1 MSKHGWRETNGEEAV
16 GATYTTTPCMLLV
29 YYPLPLP
36 LLKTAHMTRL
46 TSTTGLTRH
55 GGWAEAVA
63 EAAEAA
69 AAGGRGDGS
78 IVSPP
83 PPEVRVAWRE
93 CEQLCSA
100 ISKNNETKRK
110 ISRRLR
116 NNGRQAERFK
126 ADLDGKVR
134 RTKVKSIFR
143 RCVGA

>member
-1 MSKHGWRETNGEEAV
+1 MLV
-16 GATYTTTPCMLLV
+16 GNCLRHIFPRSLAI
-29 YYPLPLP
+29 
-36 LLKTAHMTRL
+36 
-46 TSTTGLTRH
+46 GLTRH

-63 EAAEAA
+63 AAAEAA
-69 AAGGRGDGS
+69 AGGGGGGAGGD
-78 IVSPP
+78 IPPP
-83 PPEVRVAWRE
+83 PPEVRVAWKE

-134 RTKVKSIFR
+134 E
-143 RCVGA
+143 CVCL

>member
-1 MSKHGWRETNGEEAV
+1 GRRLPQEA
-16 GATYTTTPCMLLV
+16 ASDAL
-29 YYPLPLP
+29 
-36 LLKTAHMTRL
+36 R
-46 TSTTGLTRH
+46 GLTRH
-55 GGWAEAVA
+55 GGWAEA
-63 EAAEAA
+63 A
-69 AAGGRGDGS
+69 AAGGRGNGT

-126 ADLDGKVR
+126 AD
-134 RTKVKSIFR
+134 
-143 RCVGA
+143 